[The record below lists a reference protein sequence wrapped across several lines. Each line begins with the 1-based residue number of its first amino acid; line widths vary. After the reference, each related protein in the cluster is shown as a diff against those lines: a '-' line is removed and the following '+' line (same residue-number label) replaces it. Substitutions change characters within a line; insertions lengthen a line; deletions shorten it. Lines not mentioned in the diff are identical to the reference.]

1 MISTRFP
8 RKESG
13 SILLGLRPAQVAL
26 IAVAV
31 GMTVLGLLGQVQ
43 SVTRTLMLT
52 SGPLVGIAAMTPI
65 EGMPAY
71 RWLMLRTL
79 DIVRRARGRNSYR
92 VNLVRPSRL
101 ADLHLPGQVAVLR
114 LMDQRSRIGVLH
126 DPRLKRLT
134 AVARVLGPAHLLQD
148 SEEQDRRVVEYGRL
162 VAGLCRGGRR
172 IARAQILERTLPD
185 AADGLVV
192 WARSRCLDPATPA
205 GSIYQDLLDRAAPAP
220 ARHETLIGL
229 SLDLVAVAKEIRK
242 HGGGLVGAAKVLE
255 AEARAFQ
262 GTLVA
267 AGVNGRWLSA
277 GEIAAVVRT
286 AFDPA
291 AAGKIEQRS
300 GSLPTSAAL
309 PMAIDVAWDHVRTD
323 SSYQRVYQVDEWPR
337 IHVTSGFLSPLLLRP
352 GIRRTFSIVMQPI
365 PVSKALRDARRD
377 RVERVTD
384 RATRSR
390 IGQIETE
397 QDRQTD
403 ADVAQRERD
412 LAEGHADVRW
422 VGLLAVSADSLDEL
436 DDACAQMELAA
447 SQAMLDLR
455 RVVGQQAEAFV
466 AAALPFC
473 AGIE

>member
-31 GMTVLGLLGQVQ
+31 GTIVFGLLGQADSFTR
-43 SVTRTLMLT
+43 SVMLAL
-52 SGPLVGIAAMTPI
+52 GPLIGVAATALI
-65 EGMPAY
+65 DRMPAY
-71 RWLMLRTL
+71 RWVGLRAL
-79 DIVRRARGRNSYR
+79 DRIRHARGRNSYR
-92 VNLVRPSRL
+92 VGLLRPSRL
-101 ADLHLPGQVAVLR
+101 ADIHLPG
-114 LMDQRSRIGVLH
+114 LMEALCLIDHRSRIGVLH
-126 DPRLKRLT
+126 DSRSKRLT

-148 SEEQDRRVVEYGRL
+148 RDEQDRRVVEYGRL
-162 VAGLCRGGRR
+162 VAGLCRGGR

-185 AADGLVV
+185 AADGLAV
-192 WARSRCLDPATPA
+192 WARSRRLDPTTPA

-229 SLDLVAVAKEIRK
+229 SLDLGAVSKDIRK
-242 HGGGLVGAAKVLE
+242 HGGGLTGAGHVLE

-262 GTLVA
+262 ASLVS

-277 GEIAAVVRT
+277 AEIAAAVRT

-291 AAGKIEQRS
+291 SAGKIEPRS
-300 GSLPTSAAL
+300 TSVPIGAAMPL
-309 PMAIDVAWDHVRTD
+309 AIDVEWDHVRTD
-323 SSYQRVYQVDEWPR
+323 SAYQRVYQVDEWPR
-337 IHVTSGFLSPLLLRP
+337 IHVTSGFLSPLLLKP

-365 PVSKALRDARRD
+365 PVAKAIRDARKD

-397 QDRQTD
+397 HDRQID
-403 ADVAQRERD
+403 ADVDQRERD

-436 DDACAQMELAA
+436 DDACSQMELAA

-473 AGIE
+473 SGIE

>member
-31 GMTVLGLLGQVQ
+31 GTTMLGLLSQ
-43 SVTRTLMLT
+43 SHSLTRTLMLT
-52 SGPLVGIAAMTPI
+52 TGPLFGVAAMTPI

-71 RWLMLRTL
+71 RWLMLRAL
-79 DIVRRARGRNSYR
+79 DTVRRARGRNSYR
-92 VNLVRPSRL
+92 VDLLRPSRL
-101 ADLHLPGQVAVLR
+101 ADLHLPGQIGLLR

-126 DPRLKRLT
+126 NCQSKRLT

-148 SEEQDRRVVEYGRL
+148 HEEQDRRVVEYGRL
-162 VAGLCRGGRR
+162 MAGLCRSGR

-185 AADGLVV
+185 AADGLAV
-192 WARSRCLDPATPA
+192 WARSRGLDPTSPA
-205 GSIYQDLLDRAAPAP
+205 GSIYQGLLDRAAPTP

-242 HGGGLVGAAKVLE
+242 HGGGLVGAAQVLE

-262 GTLVA
+262 GSLVS
-267 AGVNGRWLSA
+267 AGVNGRWLTA
-277 GEIAAVVRT
+277 AEIAGVVRT
-286 AFDPA
+286 AFDPV
-291 AAGKIEQRS
+291 AAGRVEQRS
-300 GSLPTSAAL
+300 ASLPIAAGL
-309 PMAIDVAWDHVRTD
+309 AMAIDVEWDHIHTD
-323 SSYQRVYQVDEWPR
+323 SAYQRVYQVDEWPR

-352 GIRRTFSIVMQPI
+352 GIRRTFSVVMQPI
-365 PVSKALRDARRD
+365 SVTKALRDARRD

-412 LAEGHADVRW
+412 LAEGHSDVRW